1 VDRKVGKISKA
12 KVTLPDGT
20 EKKSIIYKDKKSM
33 DKNREMFRDIER
45 QLYKRASYINPKVR
59 VFYKYLDRILDWM
72 ESKEKK

>member
-1 VDRKVGKISKA
+1 
-12 KVTLPDGT
+12 
-20 EKKSIIYKDKKSM
+20 M